1 LIDSKIEILKEKQP
15 LKNETLLIAVVALI
29 VGLLGGYL
37 VFSISSN
44 HKEQQA
50 MPVIPAGSGTPND
63 YVRRIAEAEKIVA
76 QDPKN
81 VTAWI
86 SLGNDYFDTDQ
97 AQKAINAYAKAL
109 ELDPNNTNVL
119 TDQGVM
125 FRSVGWFD
133 KAIANFDKVLKIDP
147 KHLQS
152 LKNMGVVYSIDLKQ
166 PEKAVPYWKRY
177 VEVDPTSATGI
188 QIKGMIEQHSKG
200 TSPATK

>member
-1 LIDSKIEILKEKQP
+1 M
-15 LKNETLLIAVVALI
+15 KNETILLAVVALI

-37 VFSISSN
+37 VFSISSSN
-44 HKEQQA
+44 KEQQA
-50 MPVIPAGSGTPND
+50 MPTIPAGSGTPTD
-63 YVRRIAEAEKIVA
+63 YARRIAEAEKIVA

-81 VTAWI
+81 LTVWI

-97 AQKAINAYAKAL
+97 AQKAINAYGKAL

-125 FRSVGWFD
+125 YRRVGWFD
-133 KAIANFDKVLKIDP
+133 KAIANFERALKIDP

-152 LKNMGVVYSIDLKQ
+152 LYNMGIVYAVDLKQ
-166 PEKAVPYWKRY
+166 PAKGVPYWKRY

-188 QIKGMIEQHSKG
+188 RIKGMIEQYAKG
-200 TSPATK
+200 TPPVMK